1 MELPMSSEKPYFNP
15 SLMSNTNEIEEKKA
29 EKKPKKEKKVKKEK
43 EVNLEAY

>member
-29 EKKPKKEKKVKKEK
+29 EKKPKKESPDLRLSFLD
-43 EVNLEAY
+43 NF